1 MVKGGSGP
9 GEVSLEAI
17 EAARAAVG
25 RIAVHTPIFN
35 SRLLSELTGSR
46 VVLKAENLQPT
57 GSFKI
62 RGASAKLAALGRAAA
77 PGIVVASAGNHAQAA
92 ALAARSAGVRCEVY
106 MPAEASVSKAE
117 ATIGYGASV
126 HLEGDSLDDCVVLA
140 EKRAREAGL
149 HLVHPF
155 DDPAI
160 VAGQGTLG
168 LEIVEDLDDLAM
180 VVVPLGGGG
189 LASGI
194 ACAIDALAPEV
205 RVVAVQAA
213 VCSPFLARRQGQRAT
228 TARAG
233 STLADG
239 IAVKR
244 PRGITLGLIERHVD
258 EIVAVGENEIADSM
272 VMLLM
277 RSKLVV
283 EGAGAVGVAALMAR
297 RIVPP
302 AAGTTVVVLSGGNV
316 DPGLLSPVIRRHETN
331 AGRRVVLFARIP
343 DRPGSLARLLTCLG
357 DNGANLVTVEHL
369 REGYDLQVRE
379 TAVHIVLETRN
390 REHAKAVLDAA
401 KKAGFDVR
409 LAAQGATREGQH
421 SAN

>member
-1 MVKGGSGP
+1 MTGGARP
-9 GEVSLEAI
+9 GEISLEAI
-17 EAARAAVG
+17 EAARPAVD
-25 RIAVHTPIFN
+25 RIAVRTPLFS
-35 SRLLSELTGSR
+35 SRVLSELTGSR
-46 VVLKAENLQPT
+46 IVLKAENLQPT

-62 RGASAKLAALGRAAA
+62 RGASAKLAALGSGAA

-117 ATIGYGASV
+117 ATMGYGASV

-140 EKRAREAGL
+140 EERARETGL
-149 HLVHPF
+149 HFVHPF

-168 LEIVEDLDDLAM
+168 LELIEDVDDLAM
-180 VVVPLGGGG
+180 VIVPLGGGG
-189 LASGI
+189 LVSGI
-194 ACAIDALAPEV
+194 ACAVDALAPQV
-205 RVVAVQAA
+205 QVVAVQAA
-213 VCSPFLARRQGQRAT
+213 VCAPFLAKREGHRKASAKG
-228 TARAG
+228 G

-244 PRGITLGLIERHVD
+244 PSGITIGLIERHVD
-258 EIVAVGENEIADSM
+258 EIVAVGENEIADAI

-283 EGAGAVGVAALMAR
+283 EGAGAVGVAALMEG
-297 RIVPP
+297 RITPP
-302 AAGTTVVVLSGGNV
+302 ASGTTVVVLSGGNV
-316 DPGLLSPVIRRHETN
+316 DTGLLSPVIRRQETD

-357 DNGANLVTVEHL
+357 LSGANLVTVAHL
-369 REGYDLQVRE
+369 REGYDLEVRE

-401 KKAGFDVR
+401 RESGFDVR
-409 LAAQGATREGQH
+409 LASQTAT
-421 SAN
+421 

>member
-1 MVKGGSGP
+1 MTGGARP
-9 GEVSLEAI
+9 GEISLEAI
-17 EAARAAVG
+17 EAARPAVD
-25 RIAVHTPIFN
+25 RIAVRTPLFS
-35 SRLLSELTGSR
+35 SRVLSELTGSR
-46 VVLKAENLQPT
+46 IVLKAENLQPT

-62 RGASAKLAALGRAAA
+62 RGASAKLAALGSGAA

-117 ATIGYGASV
+117 ATMGYGASV

-140 EKRAREAGL
+140 EERARETGL
-149 HLVHPF
+149 HFVHPF

-168 LEIVEDLDDLAM
+168 LELIEDVDDLAM
-180 VVVPLGGGG
+180 VIVPLGGGG
-189 LASGI
+189 LVSGI
-194 ACAIDALAPEV
+194 ACAVDALAPQV
-205 RVVAVQAA
+205 QVVAVQAA
-213 VCSPFLARRQGQRAT
+213 VCAPFLAKREGHRKASAKG
-228 TARAG
+228 G

-244 PRGITLGLIERHVD
+244 PSGITIGLIERHVD
-258 EIVAVGENEIADSM
+258 EIVAVGENEIADAI

-283 EGAGAVGVAALMAR
+283 EGAGAVGVAALMEG
-297 RIVPP
+297 RITPP
-302 AAGTTVVVLSGGNV
+302 ASGTTVVVLSGGNV
-316 DPGLLSPVIRRHETN
+316 DTGLLSPVIRRQETD

-343 DRPGSLARLLTCLG
+343 DRPGSLAGLLTCLG
-357 DNGANLVTVEHL
+357 LSGANLVTVAHL
-369 REGYDLQVRE
+369 REGYDLEVRE

-401 KKAGFDVR
+401 RESGFDVR
-409 LAAQGATREGQH
+409 LASQTAT
-421 SAN
+421 

>member
-1 MVKGGSGP
+1 MTGGARP
-9 GEVSLEAI
+9 GEISLEAI
-17 EAARAAVG
+17 NAARPAVD
-25 RIAVHTPIFN
+25 RIAVRTPLFS
-35 SRLLSELTGSR
+35 SRVLSELTGSR
-46 VVLKAENLQPT
+46 IVLKAENLQPT

-62 RGASAKLAALGRAAA
+62 RGASAKLAALGSGAA

-117 ATIGYGASV
+117 ATMGYGASV

-140 EKRAREAGL
+140 EERARETGL
-149 HLVHPF
+149 HFVHPF

-168 LEIVEDLDDLAM
+168 LELIEVVDDLAM
-180 VVVPLGGGG
+180 VIVPLGGGG
-189 LASGI
+189 LVSGI
-194 ACAIDALAPEV
+194 ACAVDALAPQV
-205 RVVAVQAA
+205 QVVAVQAA
-213 VCSPFLARRQGQRAT
+213 VCAPFLAKREGHRKASAKG
-228 TARAG
+228 G

-244 PRGITLGLIERHVD
+244 PSGITIGLIERHVD
-258 EIVAVGENEIADSM
+258 EIVAVGENEIADAI

-283 EGAGAVGVAALMAR
+283 EGAGAVGVAALMEG
-297 RIVPP
+297 RITPP
-302 AAGTTVVVLSGGNV
+302 ASGTTVVVLSGGNV
-316 DPGLLSPVIRRHETN
+316 DTGLLSPVIRRQETD

-343 DRPGSLARLLTCLG
+343 DRPGSLAGLLTCLG
-357 DNGANLVTVEHL
+357 LSGANLVTVAHL
-369 REGYDLQVRE
+369 REGYDLEVRE

-401 KKAGFDVR
+401 RESGFDVR
-409 LAAQGATREGQH
+409 LASQTAT
-421 SAN
+421 

>member
-1 MVKGGSGP
+1 MTGGRGP
-9 GEVSLEAI
+9 GEIGLEAI
-17 EAARAAVG
+17 EAAWPAV
-25 RIAVHTPIFN
+25 RRTAVRTPLFS
-35 SRLLSELTGSR
+35 SRVLSELTGSR

-62 RGASAKLAALGRAAA
+62 RGASAKLAALGPAAA

-117 ATIGYGASV
+117 ATIGYGASL

-140 EKRAREAGL
+140 EKRAREEGL
-149 HLVHPF
+149 HFVHPF

-168 LEIVEDLDDLAM
+168 LELIEEVDDLAM
-180 VVVPLGGGG
+180 VIVPLGGGG

-194 ACAIDALAPEV
+194 ACAVDALAPKV
-205 RVVAVQAA
+205 QVVAVQAA
-213 VCSPFLARRQGQRAT
+213 SCAPFLAKRQGHRPAT
-228 TARAG
+228 AKAG

-244 PRGITLGLIERHVD
+244 PSGITVGLIERHVD
-258 EIVAVGENEIADSM
+258 EIVAVGENEIADAI

-283 EGAGAVGVAALMAR
+283 EGAGAVGAAALMAGR
-297 RIVPP
+297 VTPP
-302 AAGTTVVVLSGGNV
+302 GRGTTVVVLSGGNI
-316 DPGLLSPVIRRHETN
+316 DTGLLSPVIRRHETN

-357 DNGANLVTVEHL
+357 LSGGNLVTVEHL

-390 REHAKAVLDAA
+390 REHAKAVLEAA
-401 KKAGFDVR
+401 RQAGFDVR
-409 LAAQGATREGQH
+409 LASHTA
-421 SAN
+421 S

>member
-1 MVKGGSGP
+1 MVTGGRGP
-9 GEVSLEAI
+9 GEIGLEAI
-17 EAARAAVG
+17 EAAWPAV
-25 RIAVHTPIFN
+25 RRTAVRTPLFS
-35 SRLLSELTGSR
+35 SRVLSELTGSR

-62 RGASAKLAALGRAAA
+62 RGASAKLAALGPAAA

-117 ATIGYGASV
+117 ATIGYGASL

-140 EKRAREAGL
+140 EKRAREEGL
-149 HLVHPF
+149 HFVHPF

-168 LEIVEDLDDLAM
+168 LELIEEVDDLAM
-180 VVVPLGGGG
+180 VIVPLGGGG

-194 ACAIDALAPEV
+194 ACAVDALAPKV
-205 RVVAVQAA
+205 QVVAVQAA
-213 VCSPFLARRQGQRAT
+213 SCAPFLAKRQGHRPAT
-228 TARAG
+228 TKAG

-244 PRGITLGLIERHVD
+244 PSGITVGLIERHVD
-258 EIVAVGENEIADSM
+258 EIVAVGENEIADAI

-283 EGAGAVGVAALMAR
+283 EGAGAVGAAALMAGR
-297 RIVPP
+297 VTPP
-302 AAGTTVVVLSGGNV
+302 GRGTTVVVLSGGNI
-316 DPGLLSPVIRRHETN
+316 DTGLLSPVIRRHETN

-357 DNGANLVTVEHL
+357 LSGGNLVTVEHL

-390 REHAKAVLDAA
+390 REHAKAVLEAA
-401 KKAGFDVR
+401 RQAGFDVR
-409 LAAQGATREGQH
+409 LASHTA
-421 SAN
+421 S

>member
-1 MVKGGSGP
+1 VTGGARP
-9 GEVSLEAI
+9 GEISLEAI
-17 EAARAAVG
+17 NAARPAVD
-25 RIAVHTPIFN
+25 RIAVRTPLFS
-35 SRLLSELTGSR
+35 SRVLSELTGSR
-46 VVLKAENLQPT
+46 IVLKAENLQPT

-62 RGASAKLAALGRAAA
+62 RGASAKLAALGSGAA

-117 ATIGYGASV
+117 ATMGYGASV

-140 EKRAREAGL
+140 EERARETGL
-149 HLVHPF
+149 HFVHPF

-168 LEIVEDLDDLAM
+168 LELIEDVDDLAM
-180 VVVPLGGGG
+180 VIVPLGGGG
-189 LASGI
+189 LVSGI
-194 ACAIDALAPEV
+194 ACAVDALAPQV
-205 RVVAVQAA
+205 QVVAVQAA
-213 VCSPFLARRQGQRAT
+213 VCAPFLAKREGHRKASAKG
-228 TARAG
+228 G

-244 PRGITLGLIERHVD
+244 PSGITIGLIERHVD
-258 EIVAVGENEIADSM
+258 EIVAVGENEIADAI

-283 EGAGAVGVAALMAR
+283 EGAGAVGVAALTEG
-297 RIVPP
+297 RITPP
-302 AAGTTVVVLSGGNV
+302 ASGTTVVVLSGGNV
-316 DPGLLSPVIRRHETN
+316 DTGLLSPVIRRQETD

-357 DNGANLVTVEHL
+357 LSGANLVTVAHL
-369 REGYDLQVRE
+369 REGYDLEVRE

-401 KKAGFDVR
+401 RESGFDVR
-409 LAAQGATREGQH
+409 LASQTAT
-421 SAN
+421 

>member
-1 MVKGGSGP
+1 MTGGARP
-9 GEVSLEAI
+9 GEISLEAI
-17 EAARAAVG
+17 EAARPAVD
-25 RIAVHTPIFN
+25 RIAVRTPLFS
-35 SRLLSELTGSR
+35 SRVLSELTGSR
-46 VVLKAENLQPT
+46 IVLKAENLQPT

-62 RGASAKLAALGRAAA
+62 RGASAKLAALGSGAA

-117 ATIGYGASV
+117 ATMGYGASV

-140 EKRAREAGL
+140 EERARETGL
-149 HLVHPF
+149 HFVHPF

-168 LEIVEDLDDLAM
+168 LELIEDVDDLAM
-180 VVVPLGGGG
+180 VIVPLGGGG
-189 LASGI
+189 LVSGI
-194 ACAIDALAPEV
+194 ACAVDALAPQV
-205 RVVAVQAA
+205 QVVAVQAA
-213 VCSPFLARRQGQRAT
+213 VCAPFLAKREGHRKASAKG
-228 TARAG
+228 G

-244 PRGITLGLIERHVD
+244 PSGITIGLIERHVD
-258 EIVAVGENEIADSM
+258 EIVAVGENEIADAI

-283 EGAGAVGVAALMAR
+283 EGAGAVGVAALAEG
-297 RIVPP
+297 RITPP
-302 AAGTTVVVLSGGNV
+302 ASGTTVVVLSGGNV
-316 DPGLLSPVIRRHETN
+316 DTGLLSPVIRRQETD

-357 DNGANLVTVEHL
+357 LSGANLVTVAHL
-369 REGYDLQVRE
+369 REGYDLEVRE

-401 KKAGFDVR
+401 RESGFDVR
-409 LAAQGATREGQH
+409 LASQTAT
-421 SAN
+421 

>member
-1 MVKGGSGP
+1 VTGGARP
-9 GEVSLEAI
+9 GEISLEAI
-17 EAARAAVG
+17 EAARPAVD
-25 RIAVHTPIFN
+25 RIAVRTPLFS
-35 SRLLSELTGSR
+35 SRVLSELTGSR
-46 VVLKAENLQPT
+46 IVLKAENLQPT

-62 RGASAKLAALGRAAA
+62 RGASAKLAALGSGAA

-117 ATIGYGASV
+117 ATMGYGASV

-140 EKRAREAGL
+140 EERARETGL
-149 HLVHPF
+149 HFVHPF

-168 LEIVEDLDDLAM
+168 LELIEDVDDLAM
-180 VVVPLGGGG
+180 VIVPLGGGG
-189 LASGI
+189 LVSGI
-194 ACAIDALAPEV
+194 ACAVDALAPQV
-205 RVVAVQAA
+205 QVVAVQAA
-213 VCSPFLARRQGQRAT
+213 VCAPFLAKREGHRKASAKG
-228 TARAG
+228 G

-244 PRGITLGLIERHVD
+244 PSGITIGLIERHVD
-258 EIVAVGENEIADSM
+258 EIVAVGENEIADAI

-283 EGAGAVGVAALMAR
+283 EGAGAVGVAALTEG
-297 RIVPP
+297 RITPP
-302 AAGTTVVVLSGGNV
+302 ASGTTVVVLSGGNV
-316 DPGLLSPVIRRHETN
+316 DTGLLSPVIRRQETD

-357 DNGANLVTVEHL
+357 LSGANLVTVAHL
-369 REGYDLQVRE
+369 REGYDLEVRE

-401 KKAGFDVR
+401 RESGFDVR
-409 LAAQGATREGQH
+409 LASQTAT
-421 SAN
+421 

>member
-1 MVKGGSGP
+1 VTGGARP
-9 GEVSLEAI
+9 GEISLEAI
-17 EAARAAVG
+17 EAARPAVD
-25 RIAVHTPIFN
+25 RIAVRTPLFS
-35 SRLLSELTGSR
+35 SRVLSELTGSR
-46 VVLKAENLQPT
+46 IVLKAENLQPT

-62 RGASAKLAALGRAAA
+62 RGASAKLAALGSGAA

-117 ATIGYGASV
+117 ATMGYGASV

-140 EKRAREAGL
+140 EERARETGL
-149 HLVHPF
+149 HFVHPF

-168 LEIVEDLDDLAM
+168 LELIEVVDDLAM
-180 VVVPLGGGG
+180 VIVPLGGGG
-189 LASGI
+189 LVSGI
-194 ACAIDALAPEV
+194 ACAVDALAPQV
-205 RVVAVQAA
+205 QVVAVQAA
-213 VCSPFLARRQGQRAT
+213 VCAPFLAKREGHRKASAKG
-228 TARAG
+228 G

-244 PRGITLGLIERHVD
+244 PSGITIGLIERHVD
-258 EIVAVGENEIADSM
+258 EIVAVGENEIADAI

-283 EGAGAVGVAALMAR
+283 EGAGAVGVAALMEG
-297 RIVPP
+297 RITPP
-302 AAGTTVVVLSGGNV
+302 ASGTTVVVLSGGNV
-316 DPGLLSPVIRRHETN
+316 DTGLLSPVIRRQETD

-343 DRPGSLARLLTCLG
+343 DRPGSLAGLLTCLG
-357 DNGANLVTVEHL
+357 LSGANLVTVAHL
-369 REGYDLQVRE
+369 REGYDLEVRE

-401 KKAGFDVR
+401 RESGFDVR
-409 LAAQGATREGQH
+409 LASQTAT
-421 SAN
+421 

>member
-1 MVKGGSGP
+1 MTGGARP
-9 GEVSLEAI
+9 GEISLEAI
-17 EAARAAVG
+17 NAARPAVD
-25 RIAVHTPIFN
+25 RIAVRTPLFS
-35 SRLLSELTGSR
+35 SRVLSELTGSR
-46 VVLKAENLQPT
+46 IVLKAENLQPT

-62 RGASAKLAALGRAAA
+62 RGASAKLAALGSGAA

-117 ATIGYGASV
+117 ATMGYGASV

-140 EKRAREAGL
+140 EERARETGL
-149 HLVHPF
+149 HFVHPF

-168 LEIVEDLDDLAM
+168 LELIEDVDDLAM
-180 VVVPLGGGG
+180 VIVPLGGGG
-189 LASGI
+189 LVSGI
-194 ACAIDALAPEV
+194 ACAVDALAPQV
-205 RVVAVQAA
+205 QVVAVQAA
-213 VCSPFLARRQGQRAT
+213 VCAPFLAKREGHRKASAKG
-228 TARAG
+228 G

-244 PRGITLGLIERHVD
+244 PSGITIGLIERHVD
-258 EIVAVGENEIADSM
+258 EIVAVGENEIADAI

-283 EGAGAVGVAALMAR
+283 EGAGAVGVAALMEG
-297 RIVPP
+297 RITPP
-302 AAGTTVVVLSGGNV
+302 ASGTTVVVLSGGNV
-316 DPGLLSPVIRRHETN
+316 DTGLLSPVIRRQETD

-357 DNGANLVTVEHL
+357 LSGANLVTVAHL
-369 REGYDLQVRE
+369 REGYDLEVRE

-401 KKAGFDVR
+401 RESGFDVR
-409 LAAQGATREGQH
+409 LASQTAT
-421 SAN
+421 

>member
-1 MVKGGSGP
+1 MTGGARP
-9 GEVSLEAI
+9 GEISLEAI
-17 EAARAAVG
+17 NAARPAVD
-25 RIAVHTPIFN
+25 RIAVRTPLFS
-35 SRLLSELTGSR
+35 SRVLSELTGSR
-46 VVLKAENLQPT
+46 IVLKAENLQPT

-62 RGASAKLAALGRAAA
+62 RGASAKLAALGSGAA

-117 ATIGYGASV
+117 ATMGYGASV

-140 EKRAREAGL
+140 EERARETGL
-149 HLVHPF
+149 HFVHPF

-168 LEIVEDLDDLAM
+168 LELIEVVDDLAM
-180 VVVPLGGGG
+180 VIVPLGGGG
-189 LASGI
+189 LVSGI
-194 ACAIDALAPEV
+194 ACAVDALAPQV
-205 RVVAVQAA
+205 QVVAVQAA
-213 VCSPFLARRQGQRAT
+213 VCAPFLAKREGHRKASAKG
-228 TARAG
+228 G

-244 PRGITLGLIERHVD
+244 PSGITIGLIERHVD
-258 EIVAVGENEIADSM
+258 EIVAVGENEIADAI

-283 EGAGAVGVAALMAR
+283 EGAGAVGVAALTEG
-297 RIVPP
+297 RITPP
-302 AAGTTVVVLSGGNV
+302 ASGTTVVVLSGGNV
-316 DPGLLSPVIRRHETN
+316 DTGLLSPVIRRQETD

-343 DRPGSLARLLTCLG
+343 DRPGSLAGLLTCLG
-357 DNGANLVTVEHL
+357 LSGANLVTVAHL
-369 REGYDLQVRE
+369 REGYDLEVRE

-401 KKAGFDVR
+401 RESGFDVR
-409 LAAQGATREGQH
+409 LASQTAT
-421 SAN
+421 

>member
-1 MVKGGSGP
+1 MTGGAGA

-17 EAARAAVG
+17 EAARPAVR
-25 RIAVHTPIFN
+25 RIAVRTPLFS
-35 SRLLSELTGSR
+35 SRVLSEITGTR
-46 VVLKAENLQPT
+46 IVLKAENLQPT

-62 RGASAKLAALGRAAA
+62 RGASAKLAALGSGAA

-92 ALAARSAGVRCEVY
+92 ALAARSASVRCEVY

-117 ATIGYGASV
+117 ATMGYGASV

-140 EKRAREAGL
+140 EARARETGL
-149 HLVHPF
+149 HFVHPF

-168 LEIVEDLDDLAM
+168 LELIEDVDDLAM
-180 VVVPLGGGG
+180 VIVPLGGGG
-189 LASGI
+189 LVSGI
-194 ACAIDALAPEV
+194 ACAVDARAPQV
-205 RVVAVQAA
+205 QVVAVQAA
-213 VCSPFLARRQGQRAT
+213 VCAPFLARREGHRKAS
-228 TARAG
+228 AKAG

-244 PRGITLGLIERHVD
+244 PSGITLGLIERHVD
-258 EIVAVGENEIADSM
+258 EIVAVGENEIADAM

-283 EGAGAVGVAALMAR
+283 EGAGAVGAAALMAG
-297 RIVPP
+297 RITPP
-302 AAGTTVVVLSGGNV
+302 ASGTTVVVLSGGNV
-316 DPGLLSPVIRRHETN
+316 DTGLLSPVIRRQETD

-357 DNGANLVTVEHL
+357 AWCLSL
-369 REGYDLQVRE
+369 
-379 TAVHIVLETRN
+379 
-390 REHAKAVLDAA
+390 
-401 KKAGFDVR
+401 F
-409 LAAQGATREGQH
+409 
-421 SAN
+421 

>member
-1 MVKGGSGP
+1 MTGGARP
-9 GEVSLEAI
+9 GEISLEAI
-17 EAARAAVG
+17 NAARPAVD
-25 RIAVHTPIFN
+25 RIAVRTPLFS
-35 SRLLSELTGSR
+35 SRVLSELTGSR
-46 VVLKAENLQPT
+46 IVLKAENLQPT

-62 RGASAKLAALGRAAA
+62 RGASAKLAALGSGAA

-117 ATIGYGASV
+117 ATMGYGASV

-140 EKRAREAGL
+140 EERARETGL
-149 HLVHPF
+149 HFVHPF

-168 LEIVEDLDDLAM
+168 LELIEVVDDLAM
-180 VVVPLGGGG
+180 VIVPLGGGG
-189 LASGI
+189 LVSGI
-194 ACAIDALAPEV
+194 ACAVDALAPQV
-205 RVVAVQAA
+205 QVVAVQAA
-213 VCSPFLARRQGQRAT
+213 VCAPFLAKREGHRKASAKG
-228 TARAG
+228 G

-244 PRGITLGLIERHVD
+244 PSGITIGLIERHVD
-258 EIVAVGENEIADSM
+258 EIVAVGENEIADAI

-283 EGAGAVGVAALMAR
+283 EGAGAVGAAALMGG
-297 RIVPP
+297 RITPP
-302 AAGTTVVVLSGGNV
+302 ASGTTVVVLSGGNI
-316 DPGLLSPVIRRHETN
+316 DTGLLSPVIRRHETN
-331 AGRRVVLFARIP
+331 AGRRVVLFARIT
-343 DRPGSLARLLTCLG
+343 DRPGSLARLLTCFGLS
-357 DNGANLVTVEHL
+357 GANLVTVEHL
-369 REGYDLQVRE
+369 REGYDLSVRE

-401 KKAGFDVR
+401 RDAGFDVR
-409 LAAQGATREGQH
+409 PVSHAA
-421 SAN
+421 S

>member
-1 MVKGGSGP
+1 MTGGAGA
-9 GEVSLEAI
+9 GEISLEAI
-17 EAARAAVG
+17 EAARPAVR
-25 RIAVHTPIFN
+25 RIAVHTPLFS
-35 SRLLSELTGSR
+35 SRVLSELTGAR
-46 VVLKAENLQPT
+46 IVLKAENLQPT

-62 RGASAKLAALGRAAA
+62 RGASAKLAALGSGAA

-92 ALAARSAGVRCEVY
+92 ALAARSASVRCEVY

-117 ATIGYGASV
+117 ATMGYGASV

-140 EKRAREAGL
+140 EARARETGL
-149 HLVHPF
+149 HFVHPF

-168 LEIVEDLDDLAM
+168 LELIEDVDDLAM
-180 VVVPLGGGG
+180 VIVPLGGGG
-189 LASGI
+189 LVSGI
-194 ACAIDALAPEV
+194 ACAVDALAPQV
-205 RVVAVQAA
+205 QVVAVQAA
-213 VCSPFLARRQGQRAT
+213 VCAPFLARREGHRKASVK
-228 TARAG
+228 AG

-244 PRGITLGLIERHVD
+244 PSGITLGLIERHVD
-258 EIVAVGENEIADSM
+258 EIVAVGENEIADAM

-283 EGAGAVGVAALMAR
+283 EGAGAVGAAALTAG
-297 RIVPP
+297 RITPP
-302 AAGTTVVVLSGGNV
+302 ASGTTVVVLSGGNV
-316 DPGLLSPVIRRHETN
+316 DTGLLSPVIRRQETD

-357 DNGANLVTVEHL
+357 LSGANLVTVEHL

-401 KKAGFDVR
+401 REVGFNVR
-409 LAAQGATREGQH
+409 VASHAAT
-421 SAN
+421 

>member
-1 MVKGGSGP
+1 MTGGARP
-9 GEVSLEAI
+9 GEISLEAI
-17 EAARAAVG
+17 NAARPAVD
-25 RIAVHTPIFN
+25 RIAVRTPLFS
-35 SRLLSELTGSR
+35 SRVLSELTGSR
-46 VVLKAENLQPT
+46 IVLKAENLQPT

-62 RGASAKLAALGRAAA
+62 RGASAKLAALGSGAA

-117 ATIGYGASV
+117 ATMGYGASV

-140 EKRAREAGL
+140 EERARETGL
-149 HLVHPF
+149 HFVHPF

-168 LEIVEDLDDLAM
+168 LELIEVVDDLAM
-180 VVVPLGGGG
+180 VIVPLGGGG
-189 LASGI
+189 LVSGI
-194 ACAIDALAPEV
+194 ACAVDALAPQV
-205 RVVAVQAA
+205 QVVAVQAA
-213 VCSPFLARRQGQRAT
+213 VCAPFLAKREGHRKASAKG
-228 TARAG
+228 G

-244 PRGITLGLIERHVD
+244 PSGITIGLIERHVD
-258 EIVAVGENEIADSM
+258 EIVAVGENEIADAI

-283 EGAGAVGVAALMAR
+283 EGAGAVGVAALMEG
-297 RIVPP
+297 RITPP
-302 AAGTTVVVLSGGNV
+302 ASGTTVVVLSGGNV
-316 DPGLLSPVIRRHETN
+316 DTGLLSPVIRRQETD

-343 DRPGSLARLLTCLG
+343 DRPGSLAGLLTCLG
-357 DNGANLVTVEHL
+357 LSGANLVTVAHL
-369 REGYDLQVRE
+369 REGYDLEVRE

-401 KKAGFDVR
+401 REVGFNVR
-409 LAAQGATREGQH
+409 VASHAAT
-421 SAN
+421 

>member
-1 MVKGGSGP
+1 VTGGARP
-9 GEVSLEAI
+9 GEISLEAI
-17 EAARAAVG
+17 EAARPAVD
-25 RIAVHTPIFN
+25 RIAVRTPLFS
-35 SRLLSELTGSR
+35 SRVLSELTGSR
-46 VVLKAENLQPT
+46 IVLKAENLQPT

-62 RGASAKLAALGRAAA
+62 RGASAKLAALGSGAA

-117 ATIGYGASV
+117 ATMGYGASV

-140 EKRAREAGL
+140 EKRARETGL
-149 HLVHPF
+149 HFVHPF

-168 LEIVEDLDDLAM
+168 LELIEDVDDLAM
-180 VVVPLGGGG
+180 VIVPLGGGG
-189 LASGI
+189 LVSGI
-194 ACAIDALAPEV
+194 ACAVDALAPQV
-205 RVVAVQAA
+205 QVVAVQAA
-213 VCSPFLARRQGQRAT
+213 VCAPFLAKREGHRKASAKG
-228 TARAG
+228 G

-244 PRGITLGLIERHVD
+244 PSGITIGLIERHVD
-258 EIVAVGENEIADSM
+258 EIVAVGENEIADAI

-283 EGAGAVGVAALMAR
+283 EGAGAVGVAALTEG
-297 RIVPP
+297 RITPP
-302 AAGTTVVVLSGGNV
+302 ASGTTVVVLSGGNV
-316 DPGLLSPVIRRHETN
+316 DTGLLSPVIRRQETD

-357 DNGANLVTVEHL
+357 LSGANLVTVAHL
-369 REGYDLQVRE
+369 REGYDLEVRE

-401 KKAGFDVR
+401 RESGFDVR
-409 LAAQGATREGQH
+409 LASQTAT
-421 SAN
+421 